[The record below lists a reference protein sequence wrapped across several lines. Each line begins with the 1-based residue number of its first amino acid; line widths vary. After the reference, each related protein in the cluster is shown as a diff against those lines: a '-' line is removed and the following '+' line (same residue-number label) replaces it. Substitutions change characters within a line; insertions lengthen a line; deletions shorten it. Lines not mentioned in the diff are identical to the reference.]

1 MQRYYSEASNY
12 SFIIKRPAHPLSP
25 HLPRKLPSVKKVFSI
40 IHSQAF
46 VLGYMGTSLR
56 DYFFIW
62 LSCVRVSVYM
72 YIVRFVRPEV
82 TYDVNLQP
90 LALSVFTHSSLSTI
104 AQQSTYYIPRLTSFS
119 LSADSHISSQ
129 PVGGRHGYHMSV
141 WGGLTHLP
149 PNWGC
154 SDSRDPA
161 SVWTWLHVESVG
173 VRGVCPVVATSCGH
187 TWRSSWFW
195 WTPPQSSHYKM
206 KHSTTFLSGFCPFP
220 SFFPSKQPH
229 TF

>member
-141 WGGLTHLP
+141 WGGLTRLP

-154 SDSRDPA
+154 SDSRDRSCFCLNLA
-161 SVWTWLHVESVG
+161 ACWKCRSE
-173 VRGVCPVVATSCGH
+173 RGLSCGSYELWPH
-187 TWRSSWFW
+187 MALFLVLMNS
-195 WTPPQSSHYKM
+195 TPIFSLQNETLYNVLIRI
-206 KHSTTFLSGFCPFP
+206 LSFP
-220 SFFPSKQPH
+220 LVLSQ
-229 TF
+229 